1 METADTAQIT
11 AALIAAQG
19 KATSVFKA
27 KRNQAQ
33 NYNYAGI
40 EEFVEAARPVLSE
53 NGLALTFSVINVVPL
68 DPRTTARGGQMFA
81 MLVNMDATLHHVS
94 GQSLRFSG
102 AGEGVDSGDKAT
114 FKAITGA
121 RKYLIAQILN
131 LATTDDPEADGAP
144 ATRGNGYQQQ
154 PPQQQRQAPFPQQR
168 QPETSHE
175 RSAPVLPENHQGDAV
190 DAMTD
195 NELAQR
201 AQFLIRELA
210 AIHGK
215 QDAEILTAFSARAGK
230 PGVDTLARF
239 FSYTAT
245 DPEKHAKAMDL
256 LRYAVR
262 RMAASL
268 VKAKQTAAPA
278 PATEEVPDEIPF

>member
-40 EEFVEAARPVLSE
+40 EEFVEAARPVLAD
-53 NGLALTFSVINVVPL
+53 NGLALTFSIINVVPL
-68 DPRTTARGGQMFA
+68 EVRTTARGGQMFA
-81 MLVNMDATLHHVS
+81 MLVNMEATLHHVS
-94 GQSLRFSG
+94 GQSLRFAG
-102 AGEGVDSGDKAT
+102 AGEGVDSGDKAV

-131 LATTDDPEADGAP
+131 LATTDDPEA
-144 ATRGNGYQQQ
+144 
-154 PPQQQRQAPFPQQR
+154 
-168 QPETSHE
+168 
-175 RSAPVLPENHQGDAV
+175 SAPVLPDEHQGDAV

-195 NELAQR
+195 NELATR
-201 AQFLIRELA
+201 AQFLIQQLA
-210 AIHGK
+210 KIHGK
-215 QDAEILTAFSARAGK
+215 SDAEILTAASARSGK
-230 PGVDTLARF
+230 SGVETLARF
-239 FSYTAT
+239 FQFNGN
-245 DPEKHAKAMDL
+245 DPQRHAAAMNV

-262 RMAASL
+262 RMEAGF
-268 VKAKQTAAPA
+268 VKAQKAQAAAATHEQTTDLEPQ
-278 PATEEVPDEIPF
+278 DDIPF